1 MKTVATL
8 ALLAALP
15 LVAACGREPDPAP
28 VASPTADADP
38 ADAAPAPTT
47 ALGRTVAR
55 ALDEA
60 RKELREGE
68 LSLNGD
74 YDVTVNGRRIQRKAD
89 DLPKAAITPEG
100 DLRISGTLVPMDGQ
114 ARALALDYRNSM
126 LDVAEAGMDLGVRG
140 ADLGMKAA
148 GDAIG
153 SLLRGDTEQME
164 KRVEAEAAQL
174 EEAAMQLCEQ
184 LPRLLAAQEAL
195 AAAVPEF
202 APYARMT
209 AGDIDDCRDGDHG
222 GAASDTATAARAADD
237 ANLDAAAEADAAA
250 ASRAA
255 KAPDRDRDARDDA
268 AADAATEAA
277 AETDPTR

>member
-100 DLRISGTLVPMDGQ
+100 DLRISGTLVPMDAQ
-114 ARALALDYRNSM
+114 
-126 LDVAEAGMDLGVRG
+126 GVER
-140 ADLGMKAA
+140 
-148 GDAIG
+148 
-153 SLLRGDTEQME
+153 RPH
-164 KRVEAEAAQL
+164 RVVHGRLQRRL
-174 EEAAMQLCEQ
+174 ERREDH
-184 LPRLLAAQEAL
+184 LP
-195 AAAVPEF
+195 
-202 APYARMT
+202 
-209 AGDIDDCRDGDHG
+209 
-222 GAASDTATAARAADD
+222 TATRRRRPPP
-237 ANLDAAAEADAAA
+237 
-250 ASRAA
+250 ASWSRCS
-255 KAPDRDRDARDDA
+255 
-268 AADAATEAA
+268 
-277 AETDPTR
+277 TRRRSTRQR

>member
-15 LVAACGREPDPAP
+15 LVAACDREPEPAP
-28 VASPTADADP
+28 ADP
-38 ADAAPAPTT
+38 AAAAPADGAPAPTT

-74 YDVTVNGRRIQRKAD
+74 YNVTVNGKRIHRKAD
-89 DLPKAAITPEG
+89 DLPTAAITPDG
-100 DLRISGTLVPMDGQ
+100 DLRISGTLVPMDAQ
-114 ARALALDYRNSM
+114 ARALALDYRAAM

-174 EEAAMQLCEQ
+174 EAAAVQLCEL
-184 LPRLLAAQEAL
+184 LPRLLAKQEAL

-209 AGDIDDCRDGDHG
+209 AGDIDDCRERKHDG
-222 GAASDTATAARAADD
+222 GARATASSEGPGDD
-237 ANLDAAAEADAAA
+237 AHLDAAAEADAAA
-250 ASRAA
+250 AARASA
-255 KAPDRDRDARDDA
+255 GSDPGRGAGDNAA
-268 AADAATEAA
+268 AADAADAA
-277 AETDPTR
+277 AASDPTR